1 MNSYPKKADQAE
13 RKQFKDGNLPGVKP
27 KTTLFTVNNL
37 NFSLR
42 GKAYQQDLQLNGFFC
57 CLFTYIAKQVSK
69 SFLIRSLGVKAIG
82 ETGQKGMVF
91 PEIQVIDWLNASH
104 AVLFRPSQS
113 PLPLGKPG
121 YSGGSQCLACKRSSL
136 IVEMRIEWPESRT
149 LTTPNAG
156 EGVERQELSL
166 LLGICKLIQ
175 ALWKTVQSY
184 SYILIQ
190 QPSFFDIYPK
200 ELKLVPIQEL
210 AHECLQELYA

>member
-1 MNSYPKKADQAE
+1 MNSYPKKADQAK

-136 IVEMRIEWPESRT
+136 IVEMRTKSLVHPVKQTASTHYKVDGSCHCLGLLPAVFHLLDTERRLPAPQMHRLETKRRTFSCVYMLGLYWPT
-149 LTTPNAG
+149 
-156 EGVERQELSL
+156 
-166 LLGICKLIQ
+166 
-175 ALWKTVQSY
+175 AL
-184 SYILIQ
+184 
-190 QPSFFDIYPK
+190 
-200 ELKLVPIQEL
+200 
-210 AHECLQELYA
+210 